1 MGGKVFLIGIMIM
14 FLYGE
19 LVTYVRKD
27 YLSMLFGSH
36 IGYIC
41 CELCFELVTY
51 VRKDYLSMLLWSH
64 IGYIGCEL
72 LLKSMVNWLH
82 MSIRTTFLCCYE
94 VTLVTWVA
102 T

>member
-14 FLYGE
+14 FLYG
-19 LVTYVRKD
+19 
-27 YLSMLFGSH
+27 
-36 IGYIC
+36 
-41 CELCFELVTY
+41 ELVTY